1 MCDLPLEE
9 EINLCISHPVERKRV
24 LGMTTVVLLSTAP
37 GGVVV
42 LMQITEPQHLKQQK
56 VAR

>member
-1 MCDLPLEE
+1 MCDLPIEE
-9 EINLCISHPVERKRV
+9 EIGLCISHPVERKPV

-37 GGVVV
+37 VGVVA